1 MDINARI
8 NWIPGMEITDQ
19 TFIGLDEN
27 LDFRQQL
34 ALRAALGNQRMG
46 LLPGAEFSCNGAFVK
61 NKFEVEHLR
70 CLAVLPSGR
79 LVHPNDEVAVPIPM
93 LYGTEYYL
101 TIGIGE
107 GRIEFERE
115 NVPYYRPQYEYAIHT
130 RDEVSQ
136 ADLFPLLRFSVKDGT
151 FSVDSDFIPP
161 CLQLSAD
168 ERFRQYLDKYVDLV
182 SALATHANMAEGEGK
197 RAFLRYVFLLK
208 GYHLQNSVYDFVSLL
223 EEMAQAVD
231 YYIMKPN
238 TEQPVEVAVPEQ
250 CDIQRWLA
258 WFEDY
263 LKAAAS
269 VLDTVVLDDQKID
282 FELLLAQ
289 AKKELYEQ
297 LNPELYA
304 KLLAQIKEELREY
317 LKENLTETLTAYI
330 NEVLKPE
337 LSRILGEDI
346 HDQLYEELYEE
357 LYERLYS
364 ALYVPDPE
372 EEAFVPQI

>member
-1 MDINARI
+1 MST
-8 NWIPGMEITDQ
+8 G
-19 TFIGLDEN
+19 
-27 LDFRQQL
+27 
-34 ALRAALGNQRMG
+34 
-46 LLPGAEFSCNGAFVK
+46 
-61 NKFEVEHLR
+61 
-70 CLAVLPSGR
+70 
-79 LVHPNDEVAVPIPM
+79 
-93 LYGTEYYL
+93 
-101 TIGIGE
+101 
-107 GRIEFERE
+107 
-115 NVPYYRPQYEYAIHT
+115 
-130 RDEVSQ
+130 
-136 ADLFPLLRFSVKDGT
+136 
-151 FSVDSDFIPP
+151 
-161 CLQLSAD
+161 LSAD

-238 TEQPVEVAVPEQ
+238 TEQPVEVVVPEQ

>member
-1 MDINARI
+1 MDINAKI
-8 NWIPGMEITDQ
+8 NWTPGMEITAQ

-34 ALRAALGNQRMG
+34 AIRAALSGQRMG
-46 LLPGAEFSCNGAFVK
+46 LLPGAEFSCNGKFVK
-61 NKFEVEHLR
+61 NKFEVERLR

-79 LVHPNDEVAVPIPM
+79 LIHPDEEVAVPIPM

-107 GRIEFERE
+107 GRIEYERE

-130 RDEVSQ
+130 REEVSQ
-136 ADLFPLLRFSVKDGT
+136 ADLFPLLRFSVNEGV
-151 FSVDSDFIPP
+151 FSVDCEYIPP

-168 ERFRQYLDKYVDLV
+168 ERFAQYLEKYAELI
-182 SALATHANMAEGEGK
+182 SGLATHANMEEGDGK
-197 RAFLRYVFLLK
+197 RAMLRYVFQLK

-231 YYIMKPN
+231 YYIMKPH

-258 WFEDY
+258 WFENY

-269 VLDTVVLDDQKID
+269 VLDTVVLDNQKID
-282 FELLLAQ
+282 FEQLMAQ

-297 LNPELYA
+297 LNPEL
-304 KLLAQIKEELREY
+304 
-317 LKENLTETLTAYI
+317 
-330 NEVLKPE
+330 
-337 LSRILGEDI
+337 
-346 HDQLYEELYEE
+346 
-357 LYERLYS
+357 
-364 ALYVPDPE
+364 
-372 EEAFVPQI
+372 